1 MNLENDKITNKKT
14 ILESVSIA
22 IFGRRNV
29 GKSSLI
35 NLLIGQNIA
44 IVSDIP
50 GTTTDPVRKRT
61 EIREIGIVSL
71 IDTAGIDDVGEIGS
85 KRVGKSLEILKQ
97 TDFAI
102 LLISNNLFE
111 SFEVDL
117 INQFDE
123 YSIPYLLIHNKNDL
137 VPLQSNTIEH
147 IRKIYQNEVIEF
159 STLNEAK
166 KDYLIK
172 AIKELI
178 EQNREKQIG
187 IFDNLVKPN
196 DLVLL
201 ITPIDESAPK
211 GRLILPQNQSIRKL
225 LDESC
230 ITVVIKDNELD
241 AFLSLGI
248 EPHLVVTDSKV
259 FDYVADRLP
268 PHISLTSFS
277 ILFARQKGDFEKY
290 IAGTHYLSQLKDND
304 QILILE
310 SCTHHSSCDDIGR
323 VKIPSLLR
331 KLSGKEL
338 KFDII
343 SGLSELPKNVSKY
356 NLVVQ
361 CGGCM
366 VTRKQLLNRLKP
378 FIEANIPITN
388 YGMTLAY
395 VNGIF
400 ERAIEPLISTNRVK

>member
-61 EIREIGIVSL
+61 EISEIGIVSL

-268 PHISLTSFS
+268 PHISLTDFS

>member
-35 NLLIGQNIA
+35 NLLTGQDIA

-61 EIREIGIVSL
+61 EISEIGIVSL

>member
-61 EIREIGIVSL
+61 EISEIGIVSL

-111 SFEVDL
+111 SFEIDL
-117 INQFDE
+117 IKQFDK
-123 YSIPYLLIHNKNDL
+123 YSIPYIILHNKNDL

-356 NLVVQ
+356 NLAIQ

>member
-61 EIREIGIVSL
+61 EISEIGIVSL